1 MNTSYKKLLFK
12 LIIITILIL
21 KANYNLANSSKVNSG
36 YFYSRS
42 YEGTAGYCAV
52 ITPELSQVSNDMT
65 KKLNILNTINNT
77 NQSSNTIY
85 YDTKPQKIN
94 HNNHSFTQIALETNI
109 TPKKIKQKTN
119 PFQQLPNY
127 IVSQK

>member
-1 MNTSYKKLLFK
+1 
-12 LIIITILIL
+12 
-21 KANYNLANSSKVNSG
+21 
-36 YFYSRS
+36 
-42 YEGTAGYCAV
+42 
-52 ITPELSQVSNDMT
+52 MT